1 MKNLVEKTDLRLSRR
16 DVLRLLGLAG
26 VSIMAY
32 VDLLAAAQ
40 AALCA
45 GDSPPA
51 VTLDNLKGEKCLLPA
66 FLKGK
71 VSVVHFWASW
81 CVTCR
86 SEITILEDLYNRY
99 RKTAFLPCS
108 INVGE
113 TREAAEYYLKNMHV
127 TYPILMDYKSSVARR
142 YGVAGVP
149 TFFMLNRG
157 GIIKYRIIGEIG
169 RDEME
174 RIVRTLL

>member
-1 MKNLVEKTDLRLSRR
+1 MKYLVEKTDVGLNRR

-26 VSIMAY
+26 VSMVVCGNLPPA
-32 VDLLAAAQ
+32 DQ
-40 AALCA
+40 AALTT
-45 GDSPPA
+45 GDSPPT
-51 VTLDNLKGEKCLLPA
+51 VTLENLKGEKCLLPL
-66 FLKGK
+66 FLRGK
-71 VSVVHFWASW
+71 VSIVHFWASW

-99 RKTAFLPCS
+99 RKASFLPCS
-108 INVGE
+108 VNVGE
-113 TREAAEYYLKNMHV
+113 AREAAENYFKSRKV
-127 TYPILMDYKSSVARR
+127 TYPILMDYKASAAKQ
-142 YGVAGVP
+142 YGVAGIP

-169 RDEME
+169 HDEME